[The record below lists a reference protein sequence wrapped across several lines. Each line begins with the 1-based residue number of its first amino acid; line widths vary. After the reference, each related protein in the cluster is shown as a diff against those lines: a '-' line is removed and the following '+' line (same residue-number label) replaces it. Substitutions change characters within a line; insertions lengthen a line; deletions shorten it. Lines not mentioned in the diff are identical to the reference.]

1 MIRASGVANDAGII
15 DIGGGASVLVD
26 ELLAAGFRDVTVLD
40 IAAPALA
47 ISQAR
52 LGALARDVNWITADV
67 LSWRAPRSFAL
78 WHDRAVFHFLTGES
92 ERAAY
97 RAVLENA
104 LQPGGHAV
112 FATFAPD
119 GPERCSGLPVQR
131 WSPEALASQL
141 GAGFQLMQSAR
152 EQHATPGGAIQ
163 NFIWCRLRR
172 V

>member
-1 MIRASGVANDAGII
+1 MIQSSGVANDAGII

-26 ELLAAGFRDVTVLD
+26 GLLAAGFRDVTVLD

-52 LGALARDVNWITADV
+52 LGTRAKEVCWIIADI
-67 LSWRAPRSFAL
+67 LSWTAPRRFVL

-92 ERAAY
+92 ERTTY

-104 LQPGGHAV
+104 LEPGGHV
-112 FATFAPD
+112 VLATFAPD

-131 WSPEALASQL
+131 WSPEALAGEL
-141 GAGFQLMQSAR
+141 GGGFRLMESVG
-152 EQHATPGGAIQ
+152 EGHVTPGGATQ
-163 NFIWCRLRR
+163 SFIWCRLRR
-172 V
+172 L